1 MMMIIIIIIITI
13 ITIIIMKYVQGNMF
27 FWQADARDCSGGL
40 NEHKCP
46 C

>member
-1 MMMIIIIIIITI
+1 MMMMIIIIIII

-27 FWQADARDCSGGL
+27 FRQADARDCSGGL
-40 NEHKCP
+40 NEYKCP